1 MTSEAVL
8 SPAQCRGAR
17 GLLGWTQAE
26 LAIAAAVAVKTIADF
41 EGMKRSPYARTLR
54 DVRGA
59 LEKAG
64 IVFIAPNGGGPG
76 VRLRVAL

>member
-1 MTSEAVL
+1 M
-8 SPAQCRGAR
+8 
-17 GLLGWTQAE
+17 GWTEAD
-26 LAIAAAVAVKTIADF
+26 LAVTAAVAVNTIADF

-54 DVRGA
+54 DVRAA
-59 LEKAG
+59 LENAG